1 MEAPL
6 LTLDRYQPALHPFEP
21 MQHCNYLVFRI
32 TEFVKRH
39 KIAELQQGAMNLLP
53 VSWNPYMDRFVKYY
67 QGPLDP
73 EKYQE
78 GASMITHFIENFPSS
93 TETIKKV
100 EALVASTPYLLLAY
114 QFKTRGHGFYTNTI
128 KADDMMLGVYLS
140 KADGTN
146 IKDDPRHPQNHELFF
161 INVSLWEKGIEDY
174 ATYLSGGAELTP
186 INKSTRIRFKG
197 NFPQEAEERCCSCAI
212 L

>member
-6 LTLDRYQPALHPFEP
+6 LTLDRYQPTLHPLEP
-21 MQHCNYLVFRI
+21 RQHCNYLVFRI
-32 TEFVKRH
+32 TEFIKRH
-39 KIAELQQGAMNLLP
+39 KIADLQQGAVNLLP
-53 VSWNPYMDRFVKYY
+53 GSWNGHMDRFVKYY

-93 TETIKKV
+93 TDTIKKV
-100 EALVASTPYLLLAY
+100 EALVASTPYLLLAN
-114 QFKTRGHGFYTNTI
+114 QFKTRGHGFYTSTA

-146 IKDDPRHPQNHELFF
+146 IKDDPRYPQSHELFF
-161 INVSLWEKGIEDY
+161 INVLLWEKGLEDY
-174 ATYLSGGAELTP
+174 ATYLSGPAELTP
-186 INKSTRIRFKG
+186 INNTTRIKLKG
-197 NFPQEAEERCCSCAI
+197 KFPEEAEERSCSCVI
-212 L
+212 V